1 MSAAAAT
8 VGGSGAG
15 TRRAAGAPVVRSRVA
30 TPLERRALAY
40 LAAQPGSSGEQVRAA
55 LSVRHFSQVSRLL
68 ARLQREELVV
78 RSPRRSPGRRNAWR
92 FTPLGERALDRDPP
106 SPGGPHYVLADSA
119 TAWLTGPVEPAR

>member
-1 MSAAAAT
+1 MSADAAT
-8 VGGSGAG
+8 LGGSGAG
-15 TRRAAGAPVVRSRVA
+15 PRRAADPRVVRPRVA
-30 TPLERRALAY
+30 TRLERRALAY
-40 LAAQPGSSGEQVRAA
+40 LAAQPGSNSEQVRAA

-78 RSPRRSPGRRNAWR
+78 RPSRRAPGQRNAWR
-92 FTPLGERALDRDPP
+92 VTPLGERALDRDPP